1 MLRSEIPPLPPSV
14 DKAVVTVVLRG
25 AGSQQEILLLKR
37 RDFRLFD
44 LPGGC
49 PDPGESLE
57 DAARREAEEE
67 TGYQVEI
74 ERFVGEY
81 WRPRDPG
88 GGTLIAVFAGRVVGG
103 AQIAEG
109 PETLAVGWFSPHR
122 LPFTLFD
129 FCAEYVR
136 DALSNAQAPVRR
148 TQVVP
153 WRVALPLRAAFALRN
168 RLHRLTRA
176 FTRA

>member
-1 MLRSEIPPLPPSV
+1 MPRSEIPPLSPGV

-25 AGSQQEILLLKR
+25 AGPAREVLLLKR
-37 RDFRLFD
+37 RDFRIFD
-44 LPGGC
+44 LPGGG
-49 PDPGESLE
+49 PDPGEALE

-67 TGYQVEI
+67 TGYRVGI
-74 ERFVGEY
+74 DRFVGEY

-88 GGTLIAVFAGRVVGG
+88 GGTLIAVFAARVVGG
-103 AQIAEG
+103 APRAEG
-109 PETLAVGWFSPHR
+109 PETLAVGWFSPDR
-122 LPFTLFD
+122 LPFTLFA

-136 DALSNAQAPVRR
+136 DALCDAQAPVRR

-168 RLHRLTRA
+168 RLHRLIRA
-176 FTRA
+176 

>member
-1 MLRSEIPPLPPSV
+1 MPRSEIPPLPPDV
-14 DKAVVTVVLRG
+14 DKAVITVVLREAGG
-25 AGSQQEILLLKR
+25 AREVLLLKR
-37 RDFRLFD
+37 RDFRIFD

-49 PDPGESLE
+49 PEPGEAME

-88 GGTLIAVFAGRVVGG
+88 GGTLISVFSARVVGG
-103 AQIAEG
+103 APITQG
-109 PETLAVGWFSPHR
+109 PETLMVGWFSPDR
-122 LPFTLFD
+122 LPFTLFA
-129 FCAEYVR
+129 FFEEYIR
-136 DALSNAQAPVRR
+136 DALSSGQPPVRR
-148 TQVVP
+148 TQRVP
-153 WRVALPLRAAFALRN
+153 WRVALPLQAAFFLRN

-176 FTRA
+176 HRT